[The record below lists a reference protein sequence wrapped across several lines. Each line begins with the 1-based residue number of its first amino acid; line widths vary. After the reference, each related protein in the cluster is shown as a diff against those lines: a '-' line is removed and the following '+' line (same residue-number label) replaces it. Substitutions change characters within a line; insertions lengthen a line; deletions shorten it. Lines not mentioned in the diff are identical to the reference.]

1 MWVAITEVDVPWEP
15 SRDPSLGARP
25 CAPVPSLF
33 SLSVKLLVNHI
44 NAVTSLWG
52 VPDPIRSQLAA
63 AVCAQRKL
71 SPEVALLFGQDTTTE
86 LVIPDCSQLDAK
98 AMAGLL
104 QMLLLGGT
112 PGSDDGSLP
121 AAAGTASAE
130 AGAESVSPAAAAAA
144 AAATAARLERLELG
158 SCGRGFDDKAAA
170 LVASAGPLD
179 GLRVCR
185 LTGAYRLGDSGLLQL
200 LGAAPGVLELA
211 VPSAPRLTGMHS
223 TGCLWHR
230 RPEIPAPVITVV
242 TAKHTCLLYV
252 IACVSLAQL
261 PQLMP
266 NWALCVSPQDAL

>member
-1 MWVAITEVDVPWEP
+1 VSVARYTEEDVPWEP
-15 SRDPSLGARP
+15 SRDPSLGPRP

-104 QMLLLGGT
+104 QMLLLGGK
-112 PGSDDGSLP
+112 PGPEDGSNGNGEPPSSSSP
-121 AAAGTASAE
+121 AAAE
-130 AGAESVSPAAAAAA
+130 AGASPEPAAA

-158 SCGRGFDDKAAA
+158 SCGRGFDDKAAV
-170 LVASAGPLD
+170 LVACAGPLS

-200 LGAAPGVLELA
+200 LGAAPDLLELA
-211 VPSAPRLTGMHS
+211 VPSAPRLTGTLCVFGGWGGGHFDTVHS
-223 TGCLWHR
+223 TG
-230 RPEIPAPVITVV
+230 AFV
-242 TAKHTCLLYV
+242 
-252 IACVSLAQL
+252 
-261 PQLMP
+261 
-266 NWALCVSPQDAL
+266 